1 MSNEVL
7 KGHLKQL
14 KSTIEKYEES
24 IDKVETH
31 CCEYSSTSD
40 EYQQDL
46 KDMKSFRK
54 MQLTE
59 RMKYLTKQLESN

>member
-1 MSNEVL
+1 M
-7 KGHLKQL
+7 KQL

-40 EYQQDL
+40 EHQQDL
-46 KDMKSFRK
+46 KDMESFVK
-54 MQLTE
+54 MQLKE
-59 RMKYLTKQLESN
+59 RMKHLIKQLEDEQ

>member
-1 MSNEVL
+1 MSNELL

-40 EYQQDL
+40 EYHFEL

-59 RMKYLTKQLESN
+59 RMKYLIKQLEND